1 MLRAVV
7 GLFVLLVLGTALILC
22 AASHDSGARQALA
35 FDHAQPS
42 AHVPGLAMESELETG
57 LDEQA
62 DPPFSDPVPE
72 PSAVGRLVTG
82 RRDLKST
89 HLEALLTCG
98 RLLI

>member
-7 GLFVLLVLGTALILC
+7 GLFLVLVLGTALSNGVPTGDRHAFGC
-22 AASHDSGARQALA
+22 DQARPSVLTHALA
-35 FDHAQPS
+35 
-42 AHVPGLAMESELETG
+42 LESELETG
-57 LDEQA
+57 LDDLA
-62 DPPFSDPVPE
+62 DPPFSDAIPE
-72 PSAVGRLVTG
+72 MSAIGRLVTG